1 MYFCT
6 IIIDLMNIKRIHKV
20 LIANRG
26 EIAVRIIRSCKKLGL
41 RTIAVYSENDERSL
55 HVRLADESVCIG
67 PRPADK
73 SYLNI
78 DAILAAAKAY
88 RADLLHPGVGFL
100 SENDAFA
107 EACAEAGIR
116 FIGPSP
122 DSMRVLGDKEAA
134 RKTMVE
140 NGFPVVPGSEGAID
154 TIKDAI
160 QAAKCIGYPL
170 MIKAAKGGGGKGIR
184 IVEDASS
191 LEREFPLVRREAE
204 LAFGDGS
211 VYLEAYLPQARHI
224 EVQILADLHGN
235 VLHLG
240 TRECTLQRKNQ
251 KLIEE
256 APAANISEAIRA
268 AIEQTAVDIARAVGY
283 QNAGTVEF
291 LLTRDGRFFVM
302 EMNAR
307 IQVEHPITESIF
319 GLDLVKAQIQ
329 VALGHHIDI
338 SQEQLVLRGHAIECR
353 INAECP
359 AENFRPSPG
368 VITAMRLPGGNGVRI
383 DSGYSTGDEIS
394 PYYDSMVLKLIC
406 FADDRDE
413 AIRLSLHALGELA
426 IDGIEHN
433 AELTRAMLA
442 DPDFRS
448 GNTHTKWIEQ
458 AFLPRYLRTRT

>member
-1 MYFCT
+1 MQT
-6 IIIDLMNIKRIHKV
+6 V
-20 LIANRG
+20 LVANRG

-116 FIGPSP
+116 FIGPQP
-122 DSMRVLGDKEAA
+122 ASMRVLGDKEAA
-134 RKTMVE
+134 RKTMIAH
-140 NGFPVVPGSEGAID
+140 GFPVVPGSEGAID
-154 TIKDAI
+154 TIKEAL
-160 QAAKCIGYPL
+160 QTAKCIGYPL
-170 MIKAAKGGGGKGIR
+170 MIKASKGGGGKGIR

-211 VYLEAYLPQARHI
+211 AYLEAYLPQARHI
-224 EVQILADLHGN
+224 EVQILADMHGT

-256 APAANISEAIRA
+256 APAANVPENILL

-291 LLTRDGRFFVM
+291 LLTKDGRFFFM

-319 GLDLVKAQIQ
+319 GLDLIKAQIQ
-329 VALGHHIDI
+329 VALGHHITMT
-338 SQEQLVLRGHAIECR
+338 QESLIPRGHAIDCR

-359 AENFRPSPG
+359 PEHFRPSPG
-368 VITAMRLPGGNGVRI
+368 VISAMRLPGGNGVRI
-383 DSGYSTGDEIS
+383 DSGYTAGDEIS
-394 PYYDSMVLKLIC
+394 PYYDSMVLKLIA
-406 FADDRDE
+406 FADDREE
-413 AIRLSLHALGELA
+413 AIRLSLHALGELT

-433 AELTRAMLA
+433 SELARAMLA

-458 AFLPRYLRTRT
+458 TFLPRFLRSRI

>member
-1 MYFCT
+1 MQT
-6 IIIDLMNIKRIHKV
+6 V
-20 LIANRG
+20 LVANRG

-41 RTIAVYSENDERSL
+41 RSVAVYSENDERSL

-107 EACAEAGIR
+107 EACAEADIR
-116 FIGPSP
+116 FIGPQP
-122 DSMRVLGDKEAA
+122 ESMRVLGDKEAA
-134 RKTMVE
+134 RKTMIA
-140 NGFPVVPGSEGAID
+140 NGFPVVPGSDGTVD
-154 TIKDAI
+154 TLKEAV
-160 QAAKCIGYPL
+160 QAAKSIGYPL

-184 IVEDASS
+184 IIEDACV

-211 VYLEAYLPQARHI
+211 VYLEAYLPEARHI
-224 EVQILADLHGN
+224 EVQILADTHGN

-256 APAANISEAIRA
+256 APAANIPEAIRTK
-268 AIEQTAVDIARAVGY
+268 IEQTAVEIARAVDY

-291 LLTRDGRFFVM
+291 LLTRDGRFFFM

-307 IQVEHPITESIF
+307 IQVEHPVTESIF
-319 GLDLVKAQIQ
+319 GLDLIKAQIQ
-329 VALGHHIDI
+329 VALGHHIYMK
-338 SQEQLVLRGHAIECR
+338 QEDLVSRGHAIECR

-368 VITAMRLPGGNGVRI
+368 VIKRMQLPGGNGIRI
-383 DSGYSTGDEIS
+383 DSGYTIGDEIS
-394 PYYDSMVLKLIC
+394 PYYDSMVLKLIA

-413 AIRLSLHALGELA
+413 AIRLSLQALGELS
-426 IDGIEHN
+426 IDGIDHN
-433 AELTRAMLA
+433 TELARAMLSDA
-442 DPDFRS
+442 DFRS

-458 AFLPRYLRTRT
+458 TFLPRFLRGRT

>member
-1 MYFCT
+1 MQT
-6 IIIDLMNIKRIHKV
+6 V
-20 LIANRG
+20 LVANRG

-41 RTIAVYSENDERSL
+41 RSIAVYSENDERAL

-107 EACAEAGIR
+107 EACAEVGIR
-116 FIGPSP
+116 FIGPEP
-122 DSMRVLGDKEAA
+122 ASMRVLGDKEAA
-134 RKTMVE
+134 RKTMIA
-140 NGFPVVPGSEGAID
+140 NGFPVVPGSEGTVD
-154 TIKDAI
+154 TLKEATL
-160 QAAKCIGYPL
+160 AAKSIGYPL

-184 IVEDASS
+184 IVEDVCA

-224 EVQILADLHGN
+224 EVQILADMHGN

-256 APAANISEAIRA
+256 APAANIPEAIRQK
-268 AIEQTAVDIARAVGY
+268 IEQTAVDIARAVGY

-291 LLTRDGRFFVM
+291 LLTRDGRFFFM

-319 GLDLVKAQIQ
+319 GLDLIKAQIQ
-329 VALGHHIDI
+329 VALGHHIRMT
-338 SQEQLVLRGHAIECR
+338 QESLIPRGHAIECR

-368 VITAMRLPGGNGVRI
+368 VIKSMCLPGGSGIRI
-383 DSGYSTGDEIS
+383 DSGYTTGDEIS
-394 PYYDSMVLKLIC
+394 PYYDSMVLKLIA

-413 AIRLSLHALGELA
+413 AIRQSLCALGELQ

-433 AELTRAMLA
+433 IELARAMLGDA
-442 DPDFRS
+442 DFRS
-448 GNTHTKWIEQ
+448 GNVHTKWIEQ
-458 AFLPRYLRTRT
+458 SFLPRFLRAHT

>member
-1 MYFCT
+1 MQT
-6 IIIDLMNIKRIHKV
+6 V
-20 LIANRG
+20 LVANRG

-41 RTIAVYSENDERSL
+41 RSVAVYSENDEHGL

-73 SYLNI
+73 SYLSI

-116 FIGPSP
+116 FIGPLPS
-122 DSMRVLGDKEAA
+122 SMRVLGDKEAA
-134 RKTMVE
+134 RKTMIA
-140 NGFPVVPGSEGAID
+140 NGFPVVPGSEGTVD
-154 TIKDAI
+154 TLKEAVL
-160 QAAKCIGYPL
+160 AAKSIGYPL

-184 IVEDASS
+184 IVEDACT

-211 VYLEAYLPQARHI
+211 VYLEAYLPEARHI
-224 EVQILADLHGN
+224 EVQILADTHGN

-256 APAANISEAIRA
+256 APAANIPEHIRT
-268 AIEQTAVDIARAVGY
+268 AIEQTAVDIARAVDY

-291 LLTRDGRFFVM
+291 LLTRDGRFFFM

-307 IQVEHPITESIF
+307 IQVEHPVTESIF
-319 GLDLVKAQIQ
+319 GIDLIKAQIQ
-329 VALGHHIDI
+329 VALGHHITI
-338 SQEQLVLRGHAIECR
+338 TQESLVSRGHAIECR

-368 VITAMRLPGGNGVRI
+368 VIKSMQLPGGNGIRI

-394 PYYDSMVLKLIC
+394 PYYDSMVLKLIA

-413 AIRLSLHALGELA
+413 SIRLSLAALGELT
-426 IDGIEHN
+426 IDGIDHN
-433 AELTRAMLA
+433 TELARAMLGDA
-442 DPDFRS
+442 DFRS
-448 GNTHTKWIEQ
+448 GNVHTKWIEQ
-458 AFLPRYLRTRT
+458 SFLPRFLRGHA

>member
-1 MYFCT
+1 MQT
-6 IIIDLMNIKRIHKV
+6 LLV
-20 LIANRG
+20 ANRG

-41 RTIAVYSENDERSL
+41 KCIAVYSENDEHSL

-88 RADLLHPGVGFL
+88 HADLLHPGVGFL

-116 FIGPSP
+116 FIGPLP
-122 DSMRVLGDKEAA
+122 ASMRVLGDKEAA
-134 RKTMVE
+134 RKTMIA
-140 NGFPVVPGSEGAID
+140 NGFPVVPGSEGTVD
-154 TIKDAI
+154 TCKEATL
-160 QAAKCIGYPL
+160 AAKCIGYPL

-184 IVEDASS
+184 IVEDAST

-211 VYLEAYLPQARHI
+211 VYLEAYLPEARHI
-224 EVQILADLHGN
+224 EVQILADMHGN

-256 APAANISEAIRA
+256 APAANISQTIRQK
-268 AIEQTAVDIARAVGY
+268 IEQTAVDIARTVNY

-291 LLTRDGRFFVM
+291 LLTRDGRFFFM

-319 GLDLVKAQIQ
+319 GLDLIKAQIQ
-329 VALGHHIDI
+329 VALGHHIQI
-338 SQEQLVLRGHAIECR
+338 AQESLVPRGHAIECR

-368 VITAMRLPGGNGVRI
+368 VIRGMRLPGGNGVRI
-383 DSGYSTGDEIS
+383 DSGYTTWDEIS
-394 PYYDSMVLKLIC
+394 PYYDSMVLKLIA

-413 AIRLSLHALGELA
+413 AIRQSLCALGELQ
-426 IDGIEHN
+426 IDGIEHS
-433 AELTRAMLA
+433 AELARAMLCDA
-442 DPDFRS
+442 DFRS
-448 GNTHTKWIEQ
+448 GNVHTKWIEQ
-458 AFLPRYLRTRT
+458 SFLPRFLRAHT

>member
-1 MYFCT
+1 MQT
-6 IIIDLMNIKRIHKV
+6 V
-20 LIANRG
+20 LVANRG

-41 RTIAVYSENDERSL
+41 RSVAVYSENDERSL

-107 EACAEAGIR
+107 EACDEAGIR
-116 FIGPSP
+116 FIGPAP
-122 DSMRVLGDKEAA
+122 ASMRVLGDKEAA
-134 RKTMVE
+134 RKTMIA
-140 NGFPVVPGSEGAID
+140 NGFPVVPGSDGTVD
-154 TIKDAI
+154 TLKEAVL
-160 QAAKCIGYPL
+160 AAKTIGYPL

-184 IVEDASS
+184 IVEDACA

-224 EVQILADLHGN
+224 EVQILADMHGN

-240 TRECTLQRKNQ
+240 TRECTLQRK
-251 KLIEE
+251 
-256 APAANISEAIRA
+256 
-268 AIEQTAVDIARAVGY
+268 IEQTAVDIARAVGY

-291 LLTRDGRFFVM
+291 LLTRDGRFFFM

-319 GLDLVKAQIQ
+319 GLDLIKAQIQ
-329 VALGHHIDI
+329 VAMGHHIRI
-338 SQEQLVLRGHAIECR
+338 SQENLIPRGHAIECR

-368 VITAMRLPGGNGVRI
+368 IIRSMQLPGGNGVRI
-383 DSGYSTGDEIS
+383 DSGYATGDEIS

-413 AIRLSLHALGELA
+413 SIRQSLAALGELT

-433 AELTRAMLA
+433 TELARAMLA

-448 GNTHTKWIEQ
+448 GNVHTKWIEQ
-458 AFLPRYLRTRT
+458 TFLPRFLRGHS

>member
-1 MYFCT
+1 MQT
-6 IIIDLMNIKRIHKV
+6 V
-20 LIANRG
+20 LVANRG

-41 RTIAVYSENDERSL
+41 RSVAVYSENDERSL

-88 RADLLHPGVGFL
+88 RVDLLHPGVGFL

-116 FIGPSP
+116 FVGPVPS
-122 DSMRVLGDKEAA
+122 SMRVLGDKEAA
-134 RKTMVE
+134 RKTMIE
-140 NGFPVVPGSEGAID
+140 NGFPVVPGSLGTVD
-154 TIKDAI
+154 TLREAM
-160 QAAKCIGYPL
+160 QAAKNIGYPL

-184 IVEDASS
+184 IVEDGGA

-224 EVQILADLHGN
+224 EVQILADMHGN

-256 APAANISEAIRA
+256 APAANIDANTRA
-268 AIEQTAVDIARAVGY
+268 AIEQTAVEIARAVGY

-291 LLTRDGRFFVM
+291 LLTRDGRFFFM

-319 GLDLVKAQIQ
+319 GLDLIKAQIQ
-329 VALGHHIDI
+329 VAMGHHLRV
-338 SQEQLVLRGHAIECR
+338 SQESLVPRGHAIECR

-368 VITAMRLPGGNGVRI
+368 VIKSMQLPGGNGIRI
-383 DSGYSTGDEIS
+383 DSGYAAGDAIS
-394 PYYDSMVLKLIC
+394 PYYDSMVLKLIAS
-406 FADDRDE
+406 ADDRDE
-413 AIRLSLHALGELA
+413 AIRQSLCALGELQ

-433 AELTRAMLA
+433 ADLARAMLGDA
-442 DPDFRS
+442 DFRS
-448 GNTHTKWIEQ
+448 GNVHTKWIEQ
-458 AFLPRYLRTRT
+458 SFLPRFLRGHA

>member
-1 MYFCT
+1 MQT
-6 IIIDLMNIKRIHKV
+6 V
-20 LIANRG
+20 LVANRG

-41 RTIAVYSENDERSL
+41 RSVAVYSENDEHGL

-116 FIGPSP
+116 FIGPQP
-122 DSMRVLGDKEAA
+122 ESMRVLGDKEAA
-134 RKTMVE
+134 RKTMIE
-140 NGFPVVPGSEGAID
+140 NGFPVVPGSDGTVD
-154 TIKDAI
+154 TLKEALL
-160 QAAKCIGYPL
+160 AAKSIGYPL
-170 MIKAAKGGGGKGIR
+170 MIKATKGGGGKGIR
-184 IVEDASS
+184 IVEDANT

-211 VYLEAYLPQARHI
+211 VYLEAYLPEARHI
-224 EVQILADLHGN
+224 EVQILADTHGN

-256 APAANISEAIRA
+256 APAANIPENTRA
-268 AIEQTAVDIARAVGY
+268 AIELTAVEIARAVSY

-291 LLTRDGRFFVM
+291 LLAKDGRFFFM

-319 GLDLVKAQIQ
+319 GLDLIKAQIQ
-329 VALGHHIDI
+329 VAMGHHIRI
-338 SQEQLVLRGHAIECR
+338 SQENLIPRGHAIECR

-368 VITAMRLPGGNGVRI
+368 VIKSMQLPGGNGIRI

-394 PYYDSMVLKLIC
+394 PYYDSMVLKLIA

-413 AIRLSLHALGELA
+413 AIRQSLHALGELK
-426 IDGIEHN
+426 IEGIEHN
-433 AELTRAMLA
+433 TELARAMLSDA
-442 DPDFRS
+442 DFRS
-448 GNTHTKWIEQ
+448 GNVHTKWIEQ
-458 AFLPRYLRTRT
+458 SFLPRFLRGHA

>member
-1 MYFCT
+1 MQT
-6 IIIDLMNIKRIHKV
+6 V
-20 LIANRG
+20 LVANRG

-41 RTIAVYSENDERSL
+41 RSIAVYSENDEHAL

-78 DAILAAAKAY
+78 DAILAATKAF

-107 EACAEAGIR
+107 EACAETGIR
-116 FIGPSP
+116 FIGPAP
-122 DSMRVLGDKEAA
+122 ASMRVLGDKEAA
-134 RKTMVE
+134 RKTMIA
-140 NGFPVVPGSEGAID
+140 NGFPVVPGSEGTVD
-154 TIKDAI
+154 TLKEATL
-160 QAAKCIGYPL
+160 AAKSIGYPL

-184 IVEDASS
+184 IVEDASA

-211 VYLEAYLPQARHI
+211 VYLEAYLPEARHI
-224 EVQILADLHGN
+224 EVQILADMHAN

-256 APAANISEAIRA
+256 APAANIPESIRQK
-268 AIEQTAVDIARAVGY
+268 IEQTAVDIARAVGY

-291 LLTRDGRFFVM
+291 LLTRDGRFFFM

-319 GLDLVKAQIQ
+319 GLDLIKAQIQ
-329 VALGHHIDI
+329 VALGHHLQIT
-338 SQEQLVLRGHAIECR
+338 QESLIPRGHAIECR

-359 AENFRPSPG
+359 AEHFRPSPG
-368 VITAMRLPGGNGVRI
+368 VIRRMRLPGGNGVRI
-383 DSGYSTGDEIS
+383 DSGYTTGDEIS
-394 PYYDSMVLKLIC
+394 PYYDSMVLKLIA

-413 AIRLSLHALGELA
+413 AIRQSLCALGELQ

-433 AELTRAMLA
+433 AELARAMLCDA
-442 DPDFRS
+442 DFRS
-448 GNTHTKWIEQ
+448 GNVHTKWIEQ
-458 AFLPRYLRTRT
+458 AFLPRFLRAHT

>member
-1 MYFCT
+1 MQT
-6 IIIDLMNIKRIHKV
+6 V
-20 LIANRG
+20 LVANRG

-41 RTIAVYSENDERSL
+41 KTVAVYSENDEHAL

-67 PRPADK
+67 PRPAEK

-122 DSMRVLGDKEAA
+122 DSMRMLGDKEVA
-134 RKTMVE
+134 RKTMIE
-140 NGFPVVPGSEGAID
+140 SGFPVVPGSDGGIES
-154 TIKDAI
+154 IKEAT
-160 QAAKCIGYPL
+160 QAAKSIGYPL
-170 MIKAAKGGGGKGIR
+170 LIKAAKGGGGKGIR
-184 IVEDASS
+184 IVEDACA
-191 LEREFPLVRREAE
+191 LERELPLVRREAE

-211 VYLEAYLPQARHI
+211 VYLEAYQPEARHI
-224 EVQILADLHGN
+224 EVQILADMHGN

-256 APAANISEAIRA
+256 APAANVPAKTLA
-268 AIEQTAVDIARAVGY
+268 AIEQTAVDIARTVGY
-283 QNAGTVEF
+283 QNVGTVEF
-291 LLTRDGRFFVM
+291 LLTKDGRFFFM

-307 IQVEHPITESIF
+307 IQVEHPVTESIY
-319 GLDLVKAQIQ
+319 GLDLIKAQIQ
-329 VALGHHIDI
+329 VALGHHLHI
-338 SQEQLVLRGHAIECR
+338 SQESLIPRGHAIECR

-359 AENFRPSPG
+359 AEDFRPSPG
-368 VITAMRLPGGNGVRI
+368 VIKSMHLPGGNGIRI
-383 DSGYSTGDEIS
+383 DSGYCTGDEIS
-394 PYYDSMVLKLIC
+394 PYYDSMVLKLVA

-413 AIRLSLHALGELA
+413 AIRLSLAALGELS
-426 IDGIEHN
+426 IDGIDHN
-433 AELTRAMLA
+433 TELARAMLS

-458 AFLPRYLRTRT
+458 TFLPRFLRGRT

>member
-1 MYFCT
+1 MQT
-6 IIIDLMNIKRIHKV
+6 V
-20 LIANRG
+20 LVANRG
-26 EIAVRIIRSCKKLGL
+26 EIAVRIVRSCKKLGL
-41 RTIAVYSENDERSL
+41 RSVAVYSENDERSL

-107 EACAEAGIR
+107 EACAEVGIR
-116 FIGPSP
+116 FIGPEP
-122 DSMRVLGDKEAA
+122 ASMRVLGDKEAA
-134 RKTMVE
+134 RKTMIE
-140 NGFPVVPGSEGAID
+140 NGFPVVPGSEGTVD
-154 TIKDAI
+154 TLKEATL
-160 QAAKCIGYPL
+160 AAKSIGYPL

-184 IVEDASS
+184 IVEDVCA

-224 EVQILADLHGN
+224 EVQILADMHGN

-256 APAANISEAIRA
+256 APAANIPEAIRQK
-268 AIEQTAVDIARAVGY
+268 IEQTAVDIARAVGY

-291 LLTRDGRFFVM
+291 LLTRDGRFFFM

-319 GLDLVKAQIQ
+319 GLDLIKAQIQ
-329 VALGHHIDI
+329 VALGHHIRMT
-338 SQEQLVLRGHAIECR
+338 QESLIPRGHAIECR

-368 VITAMRLPGGNGVRI
+368 VIKSMCLPGGNGIRI
-383 DSGYSTGDEIS
+383 DSGYTTGDEIS
-394 PYYDSMVLKLIC
+394 PYYDSMVLKLIA

-413 AIRLSLHALGELA
+413 AIRQSLCALGELQ

-433 AELTRAMLA
+433 IELARAMLGDA
-442 DPDFRS
+442 DFRS
-448 GNTHTKWIEQ
+448 GNVHTKWIEQ
-458 AFLPRYLRTRT
+458 SFLPRFLRAHT

>member
-1 MYFCT
+1 MQT
-6 IIIDLMNIKRIHKV
+6 V
-20 LIANRG
+20 LVANRG

-41 RTIAVYSENDERSL
+41 RSIAVYSENDERAL

-107 EACAEAGIR
+107 EACAEVGIR
-116 FIGPSP
+116 FIGPEP
-122 DSMRVLGDKEAA
+122 ASMRVLGDKEAA
-134 RKTMVE
+134 RKTMIA
-140 NGFPVVPGSEGAID
+140 NGFPVVPGSEGTVD
-154 TIKDAI
+154 TLKEATL
-160 QAAKCIGYPL
+160 AAKSIGYPL

-184 IVEDASS
+184 IVEDVCA

-224 EVQILADLHGN
+224 EVQILADMHGN

-256 APAANISEAIRA
+256 APAANIPEAIRQK
-268 AIEQTAVDIARAVGY
+268 IEQTAVDIARAVGY

-291 LLTRDGRFFVM
+291 LLTRDGRFFFM

-319 GLDLVKAQIQ
+319 GLDLIKAQIQ
-329 VALGHHIDI
+329 VALGHHIRMT
-338 SQEQLVLRGHAIECR
+338 QESLIARGHAIECR

-368 VITAMRLPGGNGVRI
+368 VIKSMCLPGGNGIRI
-383 DSGYSTGDEIS
+383 DSGYTTGDEIS
-394 PYYDSMVLKLIC
+394 PYYDSMVLKLIA

-413 AIRLSLHALGELA
+413 AIRQSLCALGELQ

-433 AELTRAMLA
+433 IELARAMLGDA
-442 DPDFRS
+442 DFRS
-448 GNTHTKWIEQ
+448 GNVHTKWIEHS
-458 AFLPRYLRTRT
+458 FLPRILRAHT

>member
-1 MYFCT
+1 MQT
-6 IIIDLMNIKRIHKV
+6 V
-20 LIANRG
+20 LVANRG

-41 RTIAVYSENDERSL
+41 RSVAVYSENDERGL

-73 SYLNI
+73 SYLSI

-116 FIGPSP
+116 FIGPAP
-122 DSMRVLGDKEAA
+122 ESMRVLGDKEAA
-134 RKTMVE
+134 RKTMIA
-140 NGFPVVPGSEGAID
+140 NGFPVVPGSDGTVD
-154 TIKDAI
+154 TLKEAV

-184 IVEDASS
+184 IVEDAAA

-211 VYLEAYLPQARHI
+211 VYLEAYLPEARHI
-224 EVQILADLHGN
+224 EVQILADMHGT

-256 APAANISEAIRA
+256 APAANIPEAIRS

-291 LLTRDGRFFVM
+291 LLTRDGRFFFM

-319 GLDLVKAQIQ
+319 GLDLIKAQIQ
-329 VALGHHIDI
+329 VAMGHHIRI
-338 SQEQLVLRGHAIECR
+338 TQESLVPRGHAIECR

-368 VITAMRLPGGNGVRI
+368 IIKSMQLPGGNGIRI
-383 DSGYSTGDEIS
+383 DSGYTTGDEIS
-394 PYYDSMVLKLIC
+394 PYYDSMVLKLIS

-413 AIRLSLHALGELA
+413 AIRLSLAALGELT
-426 IDGIEHN
+426 IDGIDHN
-433 AELTRAMLA
+433 TELARAMLSDA
-442 DPDFRS
+442 DFRS
-448 GNTHTKWIEQ
+448 GNVHTKWIEQ
-458 AFLPRYLRTRT
+458 SFLPRYLRGHA

>member
-1 MYFCT
+1 MQT
-6 IIIDLMNIKRIHKV
+6 LLV
-20 LIANRG
+20 ANRG

-41 RTIAVYSENDERSL
+41 KCIAVYSENDEHSL

-88 RADLLHPGVGFL
+88 HADLLHPGVGFL

-116 FIGPSP
+116 FIGPLP
-122 DSMRVLGDKEAA
+122 ASMRVLGDKEAA
-134 RKTMVE
+134 RKTMIA
-140 NGFPVVPGSEGAID
+140 NGFPVVPGSEGIVP
-154 TIKDAI
+154 TCKETTL
-160 QAAKCIGYPL
+160 AAKSIGYPL

-184 IVEDASS
+184 IVEDAST

-211 VYLEAYLPQARHI
+211 VYLEAYLPEARHI
-224 EVQILADLHGN
+224 EVQILADMHGN

-256 APAANISEAIRA
+256 APAANISQTIRQK
-268 AIEQTAVDIARAVGY
+268 IEQTAMDIARTVGY

-291 LLTRDGRFFVM
+291 LLTRDGRFFFM

-319 GLDLVKAQIQ
+319 GLDLIKAQIQ
-329 VALGHHIDI
+329 VALGHHIQI
-338 SQEQLVLRGHAIECR
+338 AQESLIPRGHAIECR

-368 VITAMRLPGGNGVRI
+368 VIRGMCLPGGNGIRI
-383 DSGYSTGDEIS
+383 DSGYTTGDEIS
-394 PYYDSMVLKLIC
+394 PYYDSMVLKLIA

-413 AIRLSLHALGELA
+413 AIRQSLCALGELQ

-433 AELTRAMLA
+433 TELARAMLCDA
-442 DPDFRS
+442 DFRS
-448 GNTHTKWIEQ
+448 GNVHTKWIEQ
-458 AFLPRYLRTRT
+458 SFLPRFLRAHT

>member
-1 MYFCT
+1 MQT
-6 IIIDLMNIKRIHKV
+6 V
-20 LIANRG
+20 LVANRG

-41 RTIAVYSENDERSL
+41 RSVAVYSENDERSL

-88 RADLLHPGVGFL
+88 RVDLLHPGVGFL

-116 FIGPSP
+116 FVGPAPS
-122 DSMRVLGDKEAA
+122 SMRVLGDKEAA
-134 RKTMVE
+134 RKTMIE
-140 NGFPVVPGSEGAID
+140 NGFPVVPGSLGTVD
-154 TIKDAI
+154 TLREAM
-160 QAAKCIGYPL
+160 QAAKNIGYPL
-170 MIKAAKGGGGKGIR
+170 MIKATKGGGGKGIR
-184 IVEDASS
+184 IVEDGGA

-224 EVQILADLHGN
+224 EVQILADMHGN

-256 APAANISEAIRA
+256 APAANIDANTRA
-268 AIEQTAVDIARAVGY
+268 AIEQTAVEIARAVGY

-291 LLTRDGRFFVM
+291 LLTRDGRFFFM

-319 GLDLVKAQIQ
+319 GLDLIKAQIQ
-329 VALGHHIDI
+329 VAMGHHLRV
-338 SQEQLVLRGHAIECR
+338 SQESLVPRGHAIECR

-368 VITAMRLPGGNGVRI
+368 VIKSMQLPGGNGIRI
-383 DSGYSTGDEIS
+383 DSGYAAGDAIS
-394 PYYDSMVLKLIC
+394 PYYDSMVLKLIAS
-406 FADDRDE
+406 ADDRDE
-413 AIRLSLHALGELA
+413 AIRQSLCALGELQ

-433 AELTRAMLA
+433 ADLARAMLGDA
-442 DPDFRS
+442 DFRS
-448 GNTHTKWIEQ
+448 GNVHTKWIEQ
-458 AFLPRYLRTRT
+458 SFLPRFLRGHA

>member
-1 MYFCT
+1 MQT
-6 IIIDLMNIKRIHKV
+6 LLV
-20 LIANRG
+20 ANRG

-41 RTIAVYSENDERSL
+41 KCIAVYSENDEHSL

-88 RADLLHPGVGFL
+88 HADLLHPGVGFL

-116 FIGPSP
+116 FIGPLP
-122 DSMRVLGDKEAA
+122 ASMRVLGDKEAA
-134 RKTMVE
+134 RKTMIA
-140 NGFPVVPGSEGAID
+140 NGFPVVPGSEGTVD
-154 TIKDAI
+154 TCKEAL
-160 QAAKCIGYPL
+160 QAAKSIGYPL

-184 IVEDASS
+184 IVEDAST
-191 LEREFPLVRREAE
+191 LEREYPLVRREAE

-211 VYLEAYLPQARHI
+211 VYLEEYLPEARHI
-224 EVQILADLHGN
+224 EVQILADMHGN

-256 APAANISEAIRA
+256 APAANISQTIRQK
-268 AIEQTAVDIARAVGY
+268 IEQTAVDIARTVNY

-291 LLTRDGRFFVM
+291 LLTRDGRFFFM

-319 GLDLVKAQIQ
+319 GLDLIKAQIQ
-329 VALGHHIDI
+329 VALGHHIQI
-338 SQEQLVLRGHAIECR
+338 AQESLIPRGHAIECR

-368 VITAMRLPGGNGVRI
+368 VIRGMCLPGGNGIRI
-383 DSGYSTGDEIS
+383 DSGYTTGDEIS
-394 PYYDSMVLKLIC
+394 PYYDSMVLKLIA

-413 AIRLSLHALGELA
+413 AIRQSLCALGELQ

-433 AELTRAMLA
+433 AELARAMLCDA
-442 DPDFRS
+442 DFRS
-448 GNTHTKWIEQ
+448 GNVHTKWIEQ
-458 AFLPRYLRTRT
+458 AFLPRFLRAHT